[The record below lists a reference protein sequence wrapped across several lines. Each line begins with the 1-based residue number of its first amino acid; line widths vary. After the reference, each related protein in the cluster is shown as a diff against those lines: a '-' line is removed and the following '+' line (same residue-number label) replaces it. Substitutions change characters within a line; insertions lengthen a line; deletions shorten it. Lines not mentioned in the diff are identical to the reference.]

1 MSSEVSS
8 YIATLLIYLGV
19 NGIACWALNL
29 QFGVGGVMN
38 FAFII
43 YQAIG
48 AYVTA
53 VLTLPSDKTVPDETY
68 ILGWHLAWPLPLV
81 GAAVA
86 GGMLAL
92 VVGSFSLRPR
102 RRDFQATVMLVVSI
116 IAATLVSAE
125 QGWFNGNQGLF
136 GIPQPFAS
144 SLNLSIVD
152 YDWFFAGVTAAVAV
166 LVWFL
171 TARFVGSPWG
181 RRLRAMRENAEAVEA
196 LGTNTRAESLKVY
209 VIGGAIGALSGGL
222 LVEFIAGF
230 STAAWGTGETFIYF
244 VAIIVGGLGN
254 SFGAVFGAFLVLG
267 VFLELPTFLPQL
279 ADANIEESLQSA
291 FIGVLILVFLWW
303 RPQGIFPERRRRLSG
318 LLSSPGG
325 ATSRIP
331 RLRARWQKPSS
342 YRAREGTLDTL
353 LDLSVAV
360 AKDKAV
366 EQGVAA
372 VLAAEQAPAPVSG
385 RGAAQLSVRDLRVS
399 FGGVQAV
406 DGLSFDLVPGKA
418 TGLIGPNGAGK
429 STALKLIAGAAR
441 PQCGQVL
448 VDGSNVAGWPAPKV
462 ARLGLIRTFQHTS
475 EFGRLT
481 VLENLLTAA
490 RALQQLAVD
499 HDPRADTVREEHVDE
514 VLDAVRDAAQLLG
527 KRGGGRVVE
536 DAHGKAGCLSKRLRQ
551 REAVPERRL
560 PLVLLCPLDAER
572 AGHGNAEPDGAAL
585 GIGMDGIELAADARD
600 QVEGDGEALVGSL
613 IGQLGAHL
621 DQRSAEKIH
630 RHGAEIALVDVE
642 PDGEG
647 PGRDQPVRHRRLTT
661 LELHRRLGLDQPGG
675 LELVDDVGGGLPRQQ
690 RRAGEVGPRQ
700 RAIGAERIEDDAPVV
715 GAGTAQIAAGARN
728 DLSGRTHENPRRR
741 GSLDNLPRPLSS
753 WAS

>member
-1 MSSEVSS
+1 MNSEVSS

-48 AYVTA
+48 AYITA
-53 VLTLPSDKTVPDETY
+53 VLTLSSDKTVPDETY
-68 ILGWHLAWPLPLV
+68 ILGWHLPWPLPLV
-81 GAAVA
+81 GAALA
-86 GGMLAL
+86 GAVLAL
-92 VVGSFSLRPR
+92 AVGSFSLRPR
-102 RRDFQATVMLVVSI
+102 RRDFQATVMLVVAI

-152 YDWFFAGVTAAVAV
+152 YDWFFVGVTAAIAAV
-166 LVWFL
+166 VWFT

-196 LGTNTRAESLKVY
+196 LGTNTRAESLRVY

-230 STAAWGTGETFIYF
+230 SPAAWGTGETFIYF

-279 ADANIEESLQSA
+279 SDANIEESLQSA

-303 RPQGIFPERRRRLSG
+303 RPQGIFPERRRRLSR

-325 ATSRIP
+325 ATP
-331 RLRARWQKPSS
+331 RPPQLRARWQK
-342 YRAREGTLDTL
+342 
-353 LDLSVAV
+353 
-360 AKDKAV
+360 
-366 EQGVAA
+366 QGVAA
-372 VLAAEQAPAPVSG
+372 VLAAEQAPVPVAG
-385 RGAAQLSVRDLRVS
+385 RGAIQLSVRDLRVS
-399 FGGVQAV
+399 FGGVRAV

-441 PQCGQVL
+441 PQGGQVL
-448 VDGSNVAGWPAPKV
+448 VDGTNVAGWPAYKV
-462 ARLGLIRTFQHTS
+462 ARLGLIRTFQHAS

-481 VLENLLTAA
+481 VLENLLIAAPRQPGDSAAGSLLGPRYARQRQRELLAQAWALLVDFGLTAHA
-490 RALQQLAVD
+490 DTYAGQLSGGQRRLVEIMRALMGE
-499 HDPRADTVREEHVDE
+499 PRILLLDEPMAGVNPTLRITIEEH
-514 VLDAVRDAAQLLG
+514 L
-527 KRGGGRVVE
+527 
-536 DAHGKAGCLSKRLRQ
+536 KRLRDSGLTMLMI
-551 REAVPERRL
+551 EHELGSVER
-560 PLVLLCPLDAER
+560 VCDSVIVMAQGKLLATGTMAELR
-572 AGHGNAEPDGAAL
+572 ANQEVVSAY
-585 GIGMDGIELAADARD
+585 LA
-600 QVEGDGEALVGSL
+600 G
-613 IGQLGAHL
+613 
-621 DQRSAEKIH
+621 
-630 RHGAEIALVDVE
+630 
-642 PDGEG
+642 
-647 PGRDQPVRHRRLTT
+647 
-661 LELHRRLGLDQPGG
+661 
-675 LELVDDVGGGLPRQQ
+675 
-690 RRAGEVGPRQ
+690 
-700 RAIGAERIEDDAPVV
+700 
-715 GAGTAQIAAGARN
+715 
-728 DLSGRTHENPRRR
+728 
-741 GSLDNLPRPLSS
+741 
-753 WAS
+753 